1 MVPEVMVI
9 LGSGSDLEIA
19 KKTMGSLEELQISYS
34 LKVASAHRTH
44 EKVKNLVIN
53 ATENGVKVFIAIAGL
68 SAHLSGSIASY
79 THRPVISVPV
89 NVKLSG
95 LDSLLSSVQT
105 PYPASIATVGIDRGD
120 NAGILAGEILAI
132 SNEKIKNNLHELR
145 ETYHDK
151 IYLSEKEIL
160 SQING
165 SHHEDFQ
172 INGVNNNFKD
182 KNSNDELTNNELT
195 NNELTNNELT
205 NNELTNNV
213 DVAVILDS
221 YSNIK
226 VGENIIELLNKLE
239 ISYDFKIISPIA
251 NPTEF
256 EDYINTKNVKLF
268 IGVGG
273 LSAHITGSIVA
284 LSEKLVIGV
293 PCSNQLNG
301 LDALFSMVNMP
312 PGVPVATV
320 GINNGYNG
328 ALLIGKI
335 LGINDKKIETNLK
348 GEIANERIFKE
359 I

>member
-9 LGSGSDLEIA
+9 LGSGSDLKIA

-44 EKVKNLVIN
+44 EKVKNLVIK

-79 THRPVISVPV
+79 THRPVIGVPV
-89 NVKLSG
+89 DVKLSG

-120 NAGILAGEILAI
+120 NAGILAAKILAI
-132 SNEKIKNNLHELR
+132 SNEKIKNNLHDLR
-145 ETYHDK
+145 KTYHDK
-151 IYLSEKEIL
+151 IHSSEKEIL

-165 SHHEDFQ
+165 GYYKNFQ
-172 INGVNNNFKD
+172 INGLNNNNFKD
-182 KNSNDELTNNELT
+182 ENSNNELT
-195 NNELTNNELT
+195 NK
-205 NNELTNNV
+205 V

-226 VGENIIELLNKLE
+226 IGENIIELLNKLE
-239 ISYDFKIISPIA
+239 ISHDFKIISPIA
-251 NPTEF
+251 NPMEF
-256 EDYINTKNVKLF
+256 EKYINTKNVKFF

-320 GINNGYNG
+320 GIDNGYNG

-335 LGINDKKIETNLK
+335 LGVHDKKIETNLK